1 MIKEFIFNNQK
12 DTIDFSIRLA
22 KILYKKT
29 TVTLSGDIAA
39 GKTFICRNIIQYLL
53 KKDIIVTSPT
63 FNFLNIY
70 TAQDFKI
77 YHYDLYRLKNDNEI
91 FELGFEESLANGVVL
106 IEWPERILYMLPE
119 ERLSIH
125 LKKLSSQ
132 SRKLTIKLNKDIENS
147 IKA

>member
-1 MIKEFIFNNQK
+1 MIKEFVFNNQK
-12 DTIDFSIRLA
+12 NTIDFSIRLA
-22 KILYKKT
+22 KILNKKIII
-29 TVTLSGDIAA
+29 TLSGDIAA

-53 KKDIIVTSPT
+53 KKDVVVTSPT

-70 TAQDFKI
+70 VAEDFKI

-106 IEWPERILYMLPE
+106 IEWPEKILYMLPE
-119 ERLSIH
+119 ERITIH
-125 LKKLSSQ
+125 IVKLSSE

-147 IKA
+147 IKV